1 MRDKLLS
8 LYGLKW
14 NPFCPDVPDESLR
27 LTPQIEHFCWRVEQ
41 QSREGGFVAIIGEPG
56 SGKSC
61 ALRMLAERLEKI
73 RDVTVGV
80 LTRPQ
85 SNTADF
91 YRELGHLFG
100 VMLSP
105 HNRWAGAKVLRETW
119 LAHIDASMSRPILLI
134 DEAQEMRHSALA
146 ELRLLSSMHLDSRAL
161 LTVVLCGDGRLVE
174 KLRAP
179 ELLPVASRI
188 RTRLRTDYAPV
199 EELRACLDHALEQAG
214 NAALMTGELKQTL
227 AEHAAGNY
235 RLLMTM
241 ADDLL
246 HSAVQR
252 DLDHLDEKLYF
263 DVFGIKPD
271 AAAAARSAGAGPKGG
286 ARPPRRDG
294 ARS

>member
-1 MRDKLLS
+1 MREKLLS

-14 NPFCPDVPDESLR
+14 NPFSPDVPDESLR
-27 LTPQIEHFCWRVEQ
+27 VTPQIEHFCWRVEQ

-61 ALRMLAERLEKI
+61 ALRLLAERLEKI

-85 SNTADF
+85 SCTADF

-100 VMLSP
+100 VSLSP

-119 LAHIDASMSRPILLI
+119 LAHIDASMCRPIVLI
-134 DEAQEMRHSALA
+134 DEAQEMKPSALA

-161 LTVVLCGDGRLVE
+161 LTVVLCGDARLVE

-188 RTRLRTDYAPV
+188 RTRLRTDYAPA

-246 HSAVQR
+246 HAAVQR
-252 DLDHLDEKLYF
+252 ELDRIDEKLYF
-263 DVFGIKPD
+263 DVFSIKPD
-271 AAAAARSAGAGPKGG
+271 AAAAARTGSAASKGSRS
-286 ARPPRRDG
+286 ARRDG
-294 ARS
+294 ART

>member
-134 DEAQEMRHSALA
+134 DEAQEMRPAVLS
-146 ELRLLSSMHLDSRAL
+146 ELRLLASARFDSQPL
-161 LTVVLCGDGRLVE
+161 LCIVLAGDARLIE
-174 KLRAP
+174 KLRRE
-179 ELLPVASRI
+179 ELVPLGSRI
-188 RTRLRTDYAPV
+188 RTRLGLEHASRD
-199 EELRACLDHALEQAG
+199 ELAACLTHLLGIAG
-214 NAALMTGELKQTL
+214 NASLMTPQLRQTL
-227 AEHAAGNY
+227 CDHAAGNY
-235 RLLMTM
+235 RVLTTM
-241 ADDLL
+241 AAELL
-246 HSAVQR
+246 AVAAQR
-252 DLDHLDEKLYF
+252 DLAKLDEKLYLE
-263 DVFGIKPD
+263 VFSPPD
-271 AAAAARSAGAGPKGG
+271 STATRRKAAAAR
-286 ARPPRRDG
+286 
-294 ARS
+294 